1 MKKFWNWFISSNHYK
16 HFIGG
21 WIIGF
26 GITGWFHSI
35 YAVAIAASCLE
46 YKDRAYGNNWDWSDW
61 WCTVIG
67 GLFGQLAVYL
77 LMNFGKLLL

>member
-16 HFIGG
+16 HFICG

-35 YAVAIAASCLE
+35 YAVALLLHVWNIKTKPME
-46 YKDRAYGNNWDWSDW
+46 IIGIGR
-61 WCTVIG
+61 IG
-67 GLFGQLAVYL
+67 GVLLLAVYSVSWW
-77 LMNFGKLLL
+77 FIY

>member
-16 HFIGG
+16 HFICG

-46 YKDRAYGNNWDWSDW
+46 YKDQAYGNNWDW
-61 WCTVIG
+61 
-67 GLFGQLAVYL
+67 
-77 LMNFGKLLL
+77 

>member
-26 GITGWFHSI
+26 GITGWIHSI

-46 YKDRAYGNNWDWSDW
+46 YKDQAYGNNWDWSDW

-67 GLFGQLAVYL
+67 GLLGQLAVYL
-77 LMNFGKLLL
+77 LMNFGKLFL

>member
-16 HFIGG
+16 HFICG

-46 YKDRAYGNNWDWSDW
+46 YKTKPMEIIGIGR
-61 WCTVIG
+61 IG
-67 GLFGQLAVYL
+67 GVLLLAVYSVS
-77 LMNFGKLLL
+77 